1 MADIWDDAIK
11 RLFREH
17 PQDFVS
23 WLVKDAIYDGAVSG
37 ELKNRTR
44 RADILVNIVQRET
57 RKTGLLHAEVQSKDD
72 ENIVERLQEYNLMST
87 LTYRKPVISF
97 LILLRPMPGAP
108 ASPAITALFDEIEIW
123 RFHYVVIRLWEIPAE
138 ELLRSGLI
146 GLLPLVPLTKGGTEQ
161 ETLLMTVTELAAAKE
176 YDLLALAKLI
186 AGLITK
192 GKIAQETLERMFAMY
207 HSILE
212 DSWVYQELIQRGREE
227 GMEKGMEKGIEKG
240 LDKGLTQGEQRALLA
255 MIQKRFPDILESARE
270 LVSDISNSGTLEN
283 LVVEVSVA
291 QNSQE
296 ALQAIRAVR
305 K

>member
-1 MADIWDDAIK
+1 MADVWDDAIK

-57 RKTGLLHAEVQSKDD
+57 QKAGLLHAEIQSKDD
-72 ENIVERLQEYNLMST
+72 ENIIGRLQEYNLMST

-108 ASPAITALFDEIEIW
+108 GSPVITALFDEIEIW
-123 RFHYVVIRLWEIPAE
+123 RFHYVVIRLWDIPAD

-161 ETLLMTVTELAAAKE
+161 ETLLTTVTELAAAKE
-176 YDLLALAKLI
+176 YDLLALAKVIASLI
-186 AGLITK
+186 MK

-207 HSILE
+207 QSILE
-212 DSWVYQELIQRGREE
+212 DSWVYQEIMQRGI
-227 GMEKGMEKGIEKG
+227 EKGIEKGIDKG

-255 MIQKRFPDILESARE
+255 MIQKRFPDILETARE
-270 LVSDISNSGTLEN
+270 LVSGITNAGMLEN
-283 LVVEVSVA
+283 LVGEISIA

-296 ALQAIRAVR
+296 ALRAIRAVR

>member
-1 MADIWDDAIK
+1 MADDWDDAIK

-57 RKTGLLHAEVQSKDD
+57 LKAGLLHAEIQSKDD
-72 ENIVERLQEYNLMST
+72 ENIIGRLQEYNLMST

-108 ASPAITALFDEIEIW
+108 GSPVITALFDEIEIW

-138 ELLRSGLI
+138 ELLHSGLI

-161 ETLLMTVTELAAAKE
+161 ETLLTTVTELAAAKE
-176 YDLLALAKLI
+176 YDLLALAKVIASLI
-186 AGLITK
+186 MK

-207 HSILE
+207 QSILE
-212 DSWVYQELIQRGREE
+212 DSWVYQEIMQRG
-227 GMEKGMEKGIEKG
+227 M
-240 LDKGLTQGEQRALLA
+240 DKGFAQGERRALLA
-255 MIQKRFPDILESARE
+255 MIQKRFPDILGTARE
-270 LVSDISNSGTLEN
+270 LVSGITNAGALEN
-283 LVVEVSVA
+283 LIGEISVA

-296 ALQAIRAVR
+296 ALQALRAVR

>member
-1 MADIWDDAIK
+1 MADVWDDAIK

-57 RKTGLLHAEVQSKDD
+57 QKAGLLHAEIQSKDD
-72 ENIVERLQEYNLMST
+72 ENIIGRLQEYNLMST

-108 ASPAITALFDEIEIW
+108 GSPVITALFDEIEIW
-123 RFHYVVIRLWEIPAE
+123 RFHYVVIRLWDIPAD

-161 ETLLMTVTELAAAKE
+161 ETLLTTVTELAAAKE
-176 YDLLALAKLI
+176 YDLLALAKVIASLI
-186 AGLITK
+186 MK

-207 HSILE
+207 QSILE
-212 DSWVYQELIQRGREE
+212 DSWVYQEIMQRGI
-227 GMEKGMEKGIEKG
+227 EKGIEKGIDKG

-255 MIQKRFPDILESARE
+255 MIQKRFPDILETARE
-270 LVSDISNSGTLEN
+270 LVSGITNAGTLEE
-283 LVVEVSVA
+283 LVGEISIA

-296 ALQAIRAVR
+296 ALRAIRAVR

>member
-1 MADIWDDAIK
+1 MADDWDDAIK

-57 RKTGLLHAEVQSKDD
+57 QKAGLLHAEIQSKDD
-72 ENIVERLQEYNLMST
+72 ENIIERLQEYNLMST

-108 ASPAITALFDEIEIW
+108 GSPVITALFDEIEIW
-123 RFHYVVIRLWEIPAE
+123 RFHYVVIRMWEIPAE

-161 ETLLMTVTELAAAKE
+161 ETLLTTVTELAEAKE
-176 YDLLALAKLI
+176 FDLLALAKVIASLI
-186 AGLITK
+186 MK
-192 GKIAQETLERMFAMY
+192 GKIAQETLERIFAMY
-207 HSILE
+207 QSILE
-212 DSWVYQELIQRGREE
+212 DSWVYQEIMQRGI
-227 GMEKGMEKGIEKG
+227 EKGIEKG
-240 LDKGLTQGEQRALLA
+240 LDKGLAQGEQRALLA
-255 MIQKRFPDILESARE
+255 MIQKRFPDILETARE
-270 LVSDISNSGTLEN
+270 LVGGITNAGTLEN
-283 LVVEVSVA
+283 LVMEVSIA

-296 ALQAIRAVR
+296 ALRAIRAVR